1 MLLKILSVPLR
12 AWLHNSDKC
21 QAPFPALS
29 GLSAF
34 LQSRHF
40 FLCFSCKLIV
50 SSKEIAYYQSKNNV
64 TRMISSFPFAKYFP
78 FYFFYGFIISMF
90 QGGKKEYPH
99 SPRRNDCDFLI
110 SLNYTKQGENVHQQ
124 KSFFLQGMLEM
135 LCAKSSIWEKNK
147 CITGRAL
154 LQWLCSYGEHHSS
167 SCKTRVQ

>member
-1 MLLKILSVPLR
+1 
-12 AWLHNSDKC
+12 
-21 QAPFPALS
+21 
-29 GLSAF
+29 
-34 LQSRHF
+34 
-40 FLCFSCKLIV
+40 
-50 SSKEIAYYQSKNNV
+50 
-64 TRMISSFPFAKYFP
+64 
-78 FYFFYGFIISMF
+78 MF

-110 SLNYTKQGENVHQQ
+110 SLNYTRQGESVHQQ

-167 SCKTRVQ
+167 SCKTRVQWYPWIMHSGLFSAWNLMAVLLTNQLLLVHSAQGFIMLLGEHVWLLLSWQAATAKQTPNW